1 MSEMQANHILIGLGG
16 TGGKVLRSFRK
27 MIFQNYRA
35 ESPDGVKLG
44 YLYVDS
50 SDAMMALDDPTWKI
64 LGTNVQLPQQ
74 SQLKIAGLNLSDVL
88 DNVKDYPGIAPWI
101 GNRDSFREIIR
112 GADSANIVGGQKRR
126 LGRFLFACR
135 AGQYRERLAAIVRE
149 LQVGNTTAVTFHFV
163 LGFAGGTGS
172 GGIVDAICQ
181 TRSMFPTNDYRI
193 IIYGL
198 LPDKNPKPNRA
209 GPNYHANGYAALQEL
224 NALDVGAYQPY
235 DISGTQTGRL
245 DLRDPFNLC
254 YLFTDENEDKNRV
267 DIDTE
272 LPDIIAS
279 FLFQKIVNTK
289 DLIWKSADGDAI
301 KRQERFEIGSQ
312 ADQKE
317 KAPAT
322 GRPERTRRFFTF
334 GTKQIAYPEE
344 EIREY
349 LTYTYARQA
358 ALQLQFNNFSESF
371 GYVDQAAPQ
380 SFNELVRTPEL
391 AQRWLIADDN
401 LTLSSGILADERAN
415 KKWKPITKYWT
426 DILPNFKDMVQ
437 TSNAGDQMRWL
448 GELYK
453 LFDLAFES
461 NYRDLGVH
469 RFYDVKRGE
478 QEEHVREIRSTI
490 ETDLFSDWVNGT
502 KSMTDVTRVLQALLG
517 VLGERRT
524 QFDEAIAKNADLIRQ
539 SEARVNANGQEWSR
553 IGVLGQLMGRRTRL
567 FEAHGETLRELYT
580 LRTQSYGLQF
590 ARVLIDALVSDLTE
604 LANEA
609 SRTSSTITS
618 ATLTFTTAINERLDD
633 AGQSDLQAQV
643 VRFYKPDVV
652 KDFAR
657 FLVRNAEQQKLQT
670 ASVRAAIVTSLGET
684 PTFSLFNSRIT
695 EQIFRDVLEQ
705 TSALDV
711 EKAHDA
717 ITNADATRERVL
729 RVSVLDRLEKEYGG
743 NREGLRAYIT
753 QFVSKAKSQIIF
765 NPAEVQRVIPGNESL
780 GPMFHYSTIIIP
792 DGKDQAVFRDAVIEE
807 FNNAFAIPH
816 EVVTNPKRPNEITLI
831 NVTSAFPARF
841 VQDVMFL
848 KERYE
853 ARVSAADGDQA
864 RFELHTEGDGKQ
876 WPSLFL
882 RKITRDETLPL
893 LLLARSLGNVQQLED
908 PQTGV
913 SAVYLLTKDSSGR
926 DNPPRLLGKDFE
938 EAADSVDALAFDE
951 LEHSIDTALA
961 SKYLLRAKREE
972 LYATVHEAVSEI
984 ITIRTNPLDALRQA
998 YVAADRAVEG
1008 RLELSK

>member
-1 MSEMQANHILIGLGG
+1 MSESQANHIIIGLGG
-16 TGGKVLRSFRK
+16 TGGKVLRAFRK
-27 MIFQNYRA
+27 TIFQNYRA
-35 ESPDGVKLG
+35 ESPEGVNLG

-64 LGTNVQLPQQ
+64 LGTSVQLPQQ

-101 GNRDSFREIIR
+101 GNRDSFRAIIR

-135 AGQYRERLAAIVRE
+135 VGQYRDRVAAIVRQ

-163 LGFAGGTGS
+163 LGFAGGTGA
-172 GGIVDAICQ
+172 GTIVDAICQ
-181 TRSMFPTNDYRI
+181 TRAMFPTNEYRI

-224 NALDVGAYQPY
+224 NALDVGAYLPY
-235 DISGTQTGRL
+235 DISGTQTARL

-272 LPDIIAS
+272 LPDIIGS
-279 FLFQKIVNTK
+279 FLFQKVVNTK

-312 ADQKE
+312 ADEKE

-371 GYVDQAAPQ
+371 GYVEQAAPQ
-380 SFNELVRTPEL
+380 SFNEFVRTPEL
-391 AQRWLIADDN
+391 AQRWLITDDN
-401 LTLSSGILADERAN
+401 LTLSIGILADERAN
-415 KKWKPITKYWT
+415 KKWKPITKYWA

-437 TSNAGDQMRWL
+437 SNAGEQLRWL
-448 GELYK
+448 SELYK

-461 NYRDLGVH
+461 NYRDLGVR
-469 RFYDVKRGE
+469 RFYDAKRGE
-478 QEEHVREIRSTI
+478 QDEHVREIRRTI
-490 ETDLFSDWVNGT
+490 EADLFGDWVNGT
-502 KSMTDVTRVLQALLG
+502 KSMTDITRVLQALIAH
-517 VLGERRT
+517 LGERRT
-524 QFDEAIAKNADLIRQ
+524 QFDEANAKNADLVKQ
-539 SEARVNANGQEWSR
+539 SEARVNANGQEWAHV
-553 IGVLGQLMGRRTRL
+553 GVLGEMMGKRKRL

-580 LRTQSYGLQF
+580 LRTQTYGLQF
-590 ARVLIDALVSDLTE
+590 ARSLIDALVADLTA

-609 SRTSSTITS
+609 AVTASTITS
-618 ATLTFTTAINERLDD
+618 ATLAFTTAINERLSD
-633 AGQSDLQAQV
+633 AGQSDIQAQI
-643 VRFYKPDVV
+643 VRFYKPDIV

-657 FLVRNAEQQKLQT
+657 SLVRNEEQQKLQT
-670 ASVRAAIVTSLGET
+670 ASVRTAIAASLGES
-684 PTFSLFNSRIT
+684 PTFSLFNSRIN
-695 EQIFRDVLEQ
+695 EQLFRNLLEQ
-705 TSALDV
+705 TSVLDV

-717 ITNADATRERVL
+717 ITNADVTRERVL

-743 NREGLRAYIT
+743 NREALRGYIT
-753 QFVSKAKSQIIF
+753 QIVSKAKNQIVF
-765 NPAEVQRVIPGNESL
+765 NPAEVQRVVPGNESL

-792 DGKDQAVFRDAVIEE
+792 DAKEKAAFRDAVIEE
-807 FNNAFAIPH
+807 FNNAFAVPH
-816 EVVTNPKRPNEITLI
+816 EVVTNPTRPNEITLI
-831 NVTSAFPARF
+831 SVTSAYPARF
-841 VQDVMFL
+841 VQDVTFL
-848 KERYE
+848 KDRYD
-853 ARVSAADGDQA
+853 ARVSATDGDQA
-864 RFELHTEGDGKQ
+864 RFELHTEGDGTQ

-882 RKITRDETLPL
+882 RKITRDDALPL

-908 PQTGV
+908 PQTGA
-913 SAVYLLTKDSSGR
+913 SAFYLLTKDSSGR
-926 DNPPRLLGKDFE
+926 DNPPRLLGKDFA
-938 EAADSVDALAFDE
+938 EAADSVDAFTFDA
-951 LEHSIDTALA
+951 LDHSVDTALA
-961 SKYLLRAKREE
+961 STYLHREKREE
-972 LYATVHEAVSEI
+972 LYVTVRSAVNEV
-984 ITIRTNPLDALRQA
+984 TTARTNPLDALRQA
-998 YVAADRAVEG
+998 YVAADRAVET
-1008 RLELSK
+1008 RLGLSH